1 MGIVHA
7 VADEALE
14 FLDAIDLL
22 ISEAKIVEEQRTEPR
37 VHFLRPVKLSIMVPA
52 PQQVSALSRD
62 LSPFGIGL
70 LHTMPLEPQEVVVHM
85 PLGHGGKLHL
95 RAKIEWCDELGEDY
109 FLSGGRFLGVA
120 SRSKYDAEAE
130 EQPLAIEDSCEVQ

>member
-1 MGIVHA
+1 MGMIHT

-22 ISEAKIVEEQRTEPR
+22 FSEAKMSEERRAELR
-37 VHFLRPVKLSIMVPA
+37 VQFLRPVTLSIMVPA
-52 PQQVSALSRD
+52 PRQVSALSRD

-70 LHTMPLEPQEVVVHM
+70 LHTVPLDPQEVVVHV

-95 RAKIEWCDELGEDY
+95 RVKIKWCDALSEGY
-109 FLSGGRFLGVA
+109 FVSGGCFLGVA
-120 SRSKYDAEAE
+120 SPSEYDAELG
-130 EQPLAIEDSCEVQ
+130 EQPLTVDGSCKVE

>member
-1 MGIVHA
+1 MGTTYTVS
-7 VADEALE
+7 DEALE

-22 ISEAKIVEEQRTEPR
+22 FSEAKISEEQRAELR
-37 VHFLRPVKLSIMVPA
+37 VQFLRPVTLSITVPA

-70 LHTMPLEPQEVVVHM
+70 LHTIPLDPQEVVVHV

-95 RAKIEWCDELGEDY
+95 RVKIKWCDELGEGY
-109 FLSGGRFLGVA
+109 YVSGGRFLGVA
-120 SRSKYDAEAE
+120 SPSEYDAEAG
-130 EQPLAIEDSCEVQ
+130 EQPLAVGESCKVE